1 MVRVLNIYPLTFS
14 FLRRYQHHKYK
25 FMKIIIDWRI
35 IEKSFIEDLSPDEQD
50 QLDRWLEASERH
62 RDFYNNAMSG
72 GPTNP
77 IAGLD
82 KRILKEKKEDLFQQ
96 LFSENIEIKK
106 QIVHWT
112 AYAAL
117 VILFLG
123 ITLVFRTKEEK
134 IINQDSQPVSATFP
148 ALPPGSQKAI
158 LTLSDGRRV
167 ILGDSSKHEIVTDKN
182 GQIQN
187 KNHMLVYAEQKSVVP
202 AYNIIS
208 IPRGGEY
215 HLMLSDGTKVWV
227 NSNTEIRYPVA
238 FSPTD
243 RTVNLKGEAYFEVKK
258 DSRPFKVIVEDLQ
271 IKVYGTSFNVNS
283 YRPRH
288 IETTLVEGQVGLTC
302 IGDTA
307 ETHLEPSEQARYTK
321 GETNIDVCTVN
332 VNDYIA
338 WKNGEFVFNDQ
349 TIEEIMDRLSMWYDI
364 DVKYTDESV
373 KQRKFTGVMHRYATI
388 DKILYY
394 IQETATIRFCVQ
406 DKQIIVR

>member
-1 MVRVLNIYPLTFS
+1 MN
-14 FLRRYQHHKYK
+14 
-25 FMKIIIDWRI
+25 IIIDWAL
-35 IEKSFIEDLSPDEQD
+35 IEKSFREDLSPEEQD
-50 QLDRWLEASERH
+50 RLDQWLEASEKH
-62 RDFYNNAMSG
+62 RDFYNNAMLG

-77 IAGLD
+77 ITGLD
-82 KRILKEKKEDLFQQ
+82 ERILKEKKEALFQQ
-96 LFSENIEIKK
+96 LFAGNIKIKK
-106 QIVHWT
+106 SVARWIT
-112 AYAAL
+112 YAAL
-117 VILFLG
+117 AILFLG
-123 ITLVFRTKEEK
+123 ITLFFRAGEEK
-134 IINQDSQPVSATFP
+134 IINKDSHPVSATFP
-148 ALPPGSQKAI
+148 SLPPGSQKAI

-167 ILGDSSKHEIVTDKN
+167 VLGDSSKLETVTDKN
-182 GQIQN
+182 SQIQN
-187 KNHMLVYAEQKSVVP
+187 KNHMLVYAERKSAVP
-202 AYNIIS
+202 AYNTIS

-271 IKVYGTSFNVNS
+271 IKVYGTSFNINS
-283 YRPRH
+283 YHPRH
-288 IETTLVEGQVGLTC
+288 IETTLVEGRVGLTR

-307 ETHLEPSEQARYTK
+307 ETHLEASEQARYTK
-321 GETNIDVCTVN
+321 GETSIDVRTVN
-332 VNDYIA
+332 INDFIA

-349 TIEEIMDRLSMWYDI
+349 TIEEIMDRLSIWYDI

-394 IQETATIRFCVQ
+394 IQETATIRFSVQ
-406 DKQIIVR
+406 DKHIIVR